1 MKKMTNNTKFDIVP
15 SNKFNKQ
22 LKKITKQGKKTDK
35 LKNIILKLNINC
47 GISTNKMAQN

>member
-22 LKKITKQGKKTDK
+22 LKKITKQGKK
-35 LKNIILKLNINC
+35 
-47 GISTNKMAQN
+47 